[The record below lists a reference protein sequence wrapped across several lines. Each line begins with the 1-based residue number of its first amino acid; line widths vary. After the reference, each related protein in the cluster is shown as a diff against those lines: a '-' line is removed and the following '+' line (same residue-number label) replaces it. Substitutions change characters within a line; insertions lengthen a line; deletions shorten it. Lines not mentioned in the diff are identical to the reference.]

1 MADLRAVLVVATL
14 LCAVSCC
21 LGLPWVDPKAM
32 EERIERDA
40 TDEDNYEVAY
50 ARTKQCDVTVNCISK
65 INGITGYSTSPTTV
79 PADDPDA
86 CNAIINGIR
95 RELEKPR
102 SDVTC
107 VVTVTANCC

>member
-1 MADLRAVLVVATL
+1 MCST
-14 LCAVSCC
+14 
-21 LGLPWVDPKAM
+21 GQPWLHHYNYHAG
-32 EERIERDA
+32 IERDA